1 MSGELH
7 MRREREVIELLLNEG
22 IITKATLAKAR
33 EEMKRTG
40 LRMEKAFEKLGYITE
55 EDIVKVCATSMGLP
69 YVNLNDYVIDTEML
83 KLIPEQMVKKYRV
96 VPLFKIG
103 NTLTVGMV
111 DPRDVKVLDQIRK
124 ASNMEMIEPVVVSE
138 KGIQRVLDF
147 YYGVAGSVEE
157 IAQSFEDEEI
167 VHLEDEKELMTIS
180 EEAPVVKLVNV
191 IITKAVKER
200 ASDVHIEPE
209 ENCVR
214 VRNRVDGL
222 LNEMTT
228 LSKKLQ
234 SAIISRIK
242 VLSKMDIAE
251 SRKPQDG
258 RIQLKLENRDLDI
271 RVSTFPTVHGENVV
285 MRLLDRSSVLL
296 GLKQLGFQEGELKA
310 FDKLIR
316 SPNGIVLVTGPT
328 GSGKTSTLYSAL
340 TTISSME
347 KNIVTIEDPVEYE
360 LPLIR
365 QTQVN
370 PKAGI
375 TFANGLRG
383 ILRQDPDIIMVG
395 EIRDKETAD
404 VAVQASLTGHLVFAT
419 LHTNDAPSAL
429 TRLVDMGVEP
439 FLISS
444 SVIGVLAQ
452 RLLRVICEKCKEKYT
467 PSKSVLAD
475 LGVEQDTAFYRGKG
489 CRKCQETGFKGRT
502 AAFELLVIDKE
513 IRKMVDAKCSADE
526 IRRKALEQGMKALY
540 ADGLIKAK
548 EGVTTLEE
556 VLRMT
561 VMEK

>member
-1 MSGELH
+1 MSGESH
-7 MRREREVIELLLNEG
+7 ARREREVIDLLLNEG
-22 IITKATLAKAR
+22 VITKATLEKAR

-96 VPLFKIG
+96 VPLFKIS

-124 ASNMEMIEPVVVSE
+124 ASDMEMIEPVVVSE

-167 VHLEDEKELMTIS
+167 VHLEEKDLMTIS
-180 EEAPVVKLVNV
+180 DEAPVVKLVNV
-191 IITKAVKER
+191 IITKAVKES
-200 ASDVHIEPE
+200 ASDIHIEPE

-222 LNEMTT
+222 LSEMTT

-285 MRLLDRSSVLL
+285 MRLLDRSAVLL
-296 GLKQLGFQEGELKA
+296 GLKQLGFLEQENITFE
-310 FDKLIR
+310 KLIR

-395 EIRDKETAD
+395 EIRDRETAD
-404 VAVQASLTGHLVFAT
+404 VAIQASLTGHLVFAT

-429 TRLVDMGVEP
+429 ARLVDMGIEP

-452 RLLRVICEKCKEKYT
+452 RLIRVICDNCKEKYA
-467 PSKSVLAD
+467 PSQSVLND
-475 LGVEQDTAFYRGKG
+475 LGLKKGTVFYRGKG
-489 CRKCQETGFKGRT
+489 CKKCQDSGFKGRT
-502 AAFELLVIDKE
+502 GAFELLIIDKE

-526 IRRKALEQGMKALY
+526 IRQKAGERGMKGLY
-540 ADGLIKAK
+540 ADALIKAQ

-556 VLRMT
+556 VLRIT

>member
-1 MSGELH
+1 MSGESH
-7 MRREREVIELLLNEG
+7 ARREREVIDLLLNEG
-22 IITKATLAKAR
+22 VITNATLAKAR

-40 LRMEKAFEKLGYITE
+40 LRMERAFEKLGYITE

-96 VPLFKIG
+96 VPLFKIS

-124 ASNMEMIEPVVVSE
+124 ASDVEMIEPVVVSE
-138 KGIQRVLDF
+138 KGVQRVLDF

-167 VHLEDEKELMTIS
+167 VQLEEKDLMTIS
-180 EEAPVVKLVNV
+180 EDAPVVKLVNV
-191 IITKAVKER
+191 IITKAVKES
-200 ASDVHIEPE
+200 ASDIHIEPE

-222 LNEMTT
+222 LSEMTT

-285 MRLLDRSSVLL
+285 MRLLDRSAVLL
-296 GLKQLGFQEGELKA
+296 GLKQLGFLEQENKTFE
-310 FDKLIR
+310 KLIR

-429 TRLVDMGVEP
+429 ARLVDMGIEP

-452 RLLRVICEKCKEKYT
+452 RLIRVICDKCKEKYV
-467 PSKSVLAD
+467 PSQSVLND
-475 LGVEQDTAFYRGKG
+475 LGLKKGTVFYRGKG
-489 CRKCQETGFKGRT
+489 CKKCQDSGFKGRT
-502 AAFELLVIDKE
+502 GVFELLIIDKE

-526 IRRKALEQGMKALY
+526 IRQKAGERGMKGLY
-540 ADGLIKAK
+540 ADALIKAQ

-556 VLRMT
+556 VLRIT

>member
-1 MSGELH
+1 MSGESH
-7 MRREREVIELLLNEG
+7 ARREREVIDLLLNEG
-22 IITKATLAKAR
+22 VITKATLEKAR

-96 VPLFKIG
+96 VPLFKIS

-124 ASNMEMIEPVVVSE
+124 ASDMEMIEPVVVSE

-167 VHLEDEKELMTIS
+167 VQLEEKDLMTIS
-180 EEAPVVKLVNV
+180 DEAPVVKLVNV
-191 IITKAVKER
+191 IITKAVKES
-200 ASDVHIEPE
+200 ASDIHIEPE

-222 LNEMTT
+222 LSEMTT

-285 MRLLDRSSVLL
+285 MRLLDRSAVLL
-296 GLKQLGFQEGELKA
+296 GLKQLGFLEQENKIFE
-310 FDKLIR
+310 KLIR

-395 EIRDKETAD
+395 EIRDRETAD
-404 VAVQASLTGHLVFAT
+404 VAIQASLTGHLVFAT

-429 TRLVDMGVEP
+429 ARLVDMGIEP

-452 RLLRVICEKCKEKYT
+452 RLIRVICDNCKEKYA
-467 PSKSVLAD
+467 PSQSVLND
-475 LGVEQDTAFYRGKG
+475 LGLKKGTVFYRGKG
-489 CRKCQETGFKGRT
+489 CKKCQDSGFKGRT
-502 AAFELLVIDKE
+502 GAFELLIIDKE

-526 IRRKALEQGMKALY
+526 IRQKAGERGMKGLY
-540 ADGLIKAK
+540 ADALIKAQ

-556 VLRMT
+556 VLRIT

>member
-1 MSGELH
+1 MSGESH
-7 MRREREVIELLLNEG
+7 ARREREVIDLLLNEG
-22 IITKATLAKAR
+22 VITKATLEKAR

-96 VPLFKIG
+96 VPLFKIS

-124 ASNMEMIEPVVVSE
+124 ASDMEMIEPVVVSE

-167 VHLEDEKELMTIS
+167 VHLEEKDLMTIS
-180 EEAPVVKLVNV
+180 DEAPVVKLVNV
-191 IITKAVKER
+191 IITKAVKES
-200 ASDVHIEPE
+200 ASDIHIEPE

-222 LNEMTT
+222 LSEMTT

-285 MRLLDRSSVLL
+285 MRLLDRSAVLL
-296 GLKQLGFQEGELKA
+296 GLKQLGFLEQENITFE
-310 FDKLIR
+310 KLIR

-370 PKAGI
+370 PKADI

-404 VAVQASLTGHLVFAT
+404 VAIQASLTGHLVFAT

-429 TRLVDMGVEP
+429 ARLVDMGIEP

-452 RLLRVICEKCKEKYT
+452 RLIRVICDKCKEKYV
-467 PSKSVLAD
+467 PSQSVLDD
-475 LGVEQDTAFYRGKG
+475 LGLKKGTVFYRGKG
-489 CRKCQETGFKGRT
+489 CKKCQDSGFKGRT
-502 AAFELLVIDKE
+502 GVFELLIIDKE

-526 IRRKALEQGMKALY
+526 IRQKAGERGMKGLY
-540 ADGLIKAK
+540 ADALIKAQ

-556 VLRMT
+556 VLRIT

>member
-1 MSGELH
+1 MSGESH
-7 MRREREVIELLLNEG
+7 ARREREVIDLLLNEG
-22 IITKATLAKAR
+22 VITNATLAKAR

-40 LRMEKAFEKLGYITE
+40 LRMERAFEKLGYITE

-96 VPLFKIG
+96 VPLFKIS

-124 ASNMEMIEPVVVSE
+124 ASDMEMIEPVVVSE

-167 VHLEDEKELMTIS
+167 VQLEEKDLMTIS
-180 EEAPVVKLVNV
+180 EDAPVVKLVNV
-191 IITKAVKER
+191 IITKAVKES
-200 ASDVHIEPE
+200 ASDIHIEPE

-222 LNEMTT
+222 LSEMTT

-285 MRLLDRSSVLL
+285 MRLLDRSAVLL
-296 GLKQLGFQEGELKA
+296 GLKQLGFLEQENKTFE
-310 FDKLIR
+310 KLIR

-429 TRLVDMGVEP
+429 ARLVDMGIEP

-452 RLLRVICEKCKEKYT
+452 RLIRVICDKCKEKYV
-467 PSKSVLAD
+467 PSQSVLND
-475 LGVEQDTAFYRGKG
+475 LGLKKGTVFYRGKG
-489 CRKCQETGFKGRT
+489 CKKCQDSGFKGRT
-502 AAFELLVIDKE
+502 GAFELLIIDKE

-526 IRRKALEQGMKALY
+526 IRQKAGERGMKGLY
-540 ADGLIKAK
+540 ADALIKAQ

-556 VLRMT
+556 VLRIT

>member
-1 MSGELH
+1 MSGESH
-7 MRREREVIELLLNEG
+7 ARREREVIDLLLNEG
-22 IITKATLAKAR
+22 VITNATLAKAR

-40 LRMEKAFEKLGYITE
+40 LRMERAFEKLGYITE

-96 VPLFKIG
+96 VPLFKIS

-124 ASNMEMIEPVVVSE
+124 ASDVEMIEPVVVSE
-138 KGIQRVLDF
+138 KGVQRVLDF

-167 VHLEDEKELMTIS
+167 VHLEEKDLMTIS
-180 EEAPVVKLVNV
+180 DEAPVVKLVNV
-191 IITKAVKER
+191 IITKAVKES
-200 ASDVHIEPE
+200 ASDIHIEPE

-222 LNEMTT
+222 LSEMTT

-285 MRLLDRSSVLL
+285 MRLLDRSAVLL
-296 GLKQLGFQEGELKA
+296 GLKQLGFLEQENKTFE
-310 FDKLIR
+310 KLIR

-404 VAVQASLTGHLVFAT
+404 VAIQASLTGHLVFAT

-429 TRLVDMGVEP
+429 ARLVDMGIEP

-452 RLLRVICEKCKEKYT
+452 RLIRVICDKCKEKYV
-467 PSKSVLAD
+467 PSQSVLDD
-475 LGVEQDTAFYRGKG
+475 LGLKKGTVFYRGKG
-489 CRKCQETGFKGRT
+489 CKKCQDSGFKGRT
-502 AAFELLVIDKE
+502 GVFELLIIDKE

-526 IRRKALEQGMKALY
+526 IRQKAGERGMKGLY
-540 ADGLIKAK
+540 ADALIKAQ

-556 VLRMT
+556 VLRIT